1 MAVLAMTSPA
11 TPPTN
16 FVGREAHS
24 ILARSVVLRVML
36 GGMGLFIGPI
46 GLHLLWKHDSAMQD
60 EPHLGMDG
68 DSLAMLLTTSRKSEA
83 LIIAFTSH
91 RG

>member
-1 MAVLAMTSPA
+1 
-11 TPPTN
+11 
-16 FVGREAHS
+16 
-24 ILARSVVLRVML
+24 ML

-46 GLHLLWKHDSAMQD
+46 GLHLLWKYDSAMQD

-83 LIIAFTSH
+83 LIIRAHISSGLTS
-91 RG
+91 